1 MRTITF
7 TADDR
12 RALAHDRYHHPDPR
26 VQRKM
31 EVLWLKSHGLGHDQ
45 IAAYADVSRRTV
57 QRYLDQYLEGGLP
70 RLRRCQW
77 HKPQS
82 ALAEHQDSL
91 EEYFLKH
98 PVRSAKQARAIIE
111 QQTGVRRGLTQVRHF
126 LKDRLGL
133 RWRRTGAIPVPPTKT
148 VEEHAQEQTV
158 FLQEKLEPRLE
169 QAQIGQRQVYFVDA
183 AHFVFAP
190 FLGCVWCVARLFVR
204 AASGRKRYNV
214 LGALD
219 AVTHRLIRVTNH
231 GYTVVD
237 PVLPSLWY
245 DGCCSLGPRS
255 HGEHRPLF
263 LGGGTDR
270 PCGLRLPFT
279 RPGGPRR
286 SLASRHESF
295 HLHDRKPLRHQRGQ
309 LVPILAQMIQHRRH
323 RRLHRIKRLVPAVQ
337 CLLPQELPQPFD
349 QVEVRR
355 IGRQR
360 HQAELRMS
368 RQPLLHH
375 RLAVVLRIVQVQEEL
390 LRVGMFRPQF
400 LQQLDEL
407 LASDVLL
414 R

>member
-12 RALAHDRYHHPDPR
+12 QALAHDRYHHPDPR

-70 RLRRCQW
+70 RLRQGHW
-77 HKPQS
+77 HQPQS
-82 ALAEHQDSL
+82 ALAEHQSSL

-111 QQTGVRRGLTQVRHF
+111 QQTGVRRGLSQVRHF

-148 VEEHAQEQTV
+148 VEEHAREQAV

-169 QAQIGQRQVYFVDA
+169 QARRGQRQVYFVDA

-190 FLGCVWCVARLFVR
+190 FLGCVWCAARLFVR

-231 GYTVVD
+231 GYINAESVCALLRAVAEAAVGLPITL
-237 PVLPSLWY
+237 VLDNARY
-245 DGCCSLGPRS
+245 QKC
-255 HGEHRPLF
+255 
-263 LGGGTDR
+263 
-270 PCGLRLPFT
+270 
-279 RPGGPRR
+279 
-286 SLASRHESF
+286 
-295 HLHDRKPLRHQRGQ
+295 
-309 LVPILAQMIQHRRH
+309 
-323 RRLHRIKRLVPAVQ
+323 
-337 CLLPQELPQPFD
+337 
-349 QVEVRR
+349 
-355 IGRQR
+355 
-360 HQAELRMS
+360 
-368 RQPLLHH
+368 
-375 RLAVVLRIVQVQEEL
+375 AVVLGLAESLGIEL
-390 LRVGMFRPQF
+390 LYLPGYSPNLNLIERLWRFVRKQSLDSTYYEDFAQF
-400 LQQLDEL
+400 TTAIDQCLDGLPTVHKGEMETLMTHKFQTFGDVPL
-407 LASDVLL
+407 LAA
-414 R
+414 